1 MFIRSII
8 DSFPKTWIIQKR
20 YLPKIKIPEYL
31 LDRTVKPEEVL
42 SRLTPEDTERLEF
55 CMAEYQ
61 NMLEKGADVPKSL
74 NKRNILDLLCC
85 TSPTSRIKFL
95 RFLFKCE
102 KRDEN
107 ALMKKLEK
115 VDTQHFSKVCSVEF
129 FVSLTFLFS
138 NVCNTI
144 Q

>member
-1 MFIRSII
+1 MFLRSII

-74 NKRNILDLLCC
+74 NKRNVLDLLCC

-115 VDTQHFSKVCSVEF
+115 VDTQHFSEVCSVEF
-129 FVSLTFLFS
+129 F
-138 NVCNTI
+138 
-144 Q
+144 